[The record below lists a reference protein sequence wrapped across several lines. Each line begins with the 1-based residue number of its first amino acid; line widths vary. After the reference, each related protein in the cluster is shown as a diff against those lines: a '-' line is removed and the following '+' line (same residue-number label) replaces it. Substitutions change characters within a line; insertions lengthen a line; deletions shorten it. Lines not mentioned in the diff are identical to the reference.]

1 MSPNLKKYR
10 ISPKSKLT
18 KIVRNTLKNSF
29 FHTQTILEKKKYLE
43 YTIIGKSKSNQTPIL
58 CSSPQSNHHRSS
70 YFFPLRWKGRTTIS

>member
-43 YTIIGKSKSNQTPIL
+43 YTIIGKSKSNQTPIFW
-58 CSSPQSNHHRSS
+58 CSSHQSNNHHH
-70 YFFPLRWKGRTTIS
+70 W